1 MTHPQAGSDDMWT
14 LQEEFLSIEIGRSS
28 QFRNLTLFPLLR
40 RGVPVEELDY
50 LLLEDGIAE
59 GKVRVTELNAGGS
72 VPELRL
78 ENTADLPVLLVDG
91 EELVGAKQNRALN
104 LTILAPAKHT
114 TIIPVSCVEAGRWK
128 MASPDFMPVDHVMF
142 TGIRSERLSQVTE
155 SLRSSGSHASDQGAV
170 WRNIAAKAF
179 HLKVASPTEAM
190 SAIYER
196 HASSVE
202 EFARAFT
209 CEERQCGVAFAIGGR
224 LLGLDLFDH
233 PEVMRRFF
241 QKLVRS
247 YALDALDAVLK
258 AGEPASVETMA
269 GFVARIGTAPSF
281 SEQAVGLGK
290 DVRFNGP
297 EISGAALWAQE
308 RYVHI
313 CTFAKNG
320 QYPRRGF

>member
-1 MTHPQAGSDDMWT
+1 MTHPEAGINDMWT
-14 LQEEFLSIEIGRSS
+14 LQEEFLRIEIGRSS

-40 RGVPVEELDY
+40 QGAPVQELDY
-50 LLLEDGIAE
+50 LLLEDGIAAA
-59 GKVRVTELNAGGS
+59 KVRVTEVNAGGS

-114 TIIPVSCVEAGRWK
+114 TIIPVSCVEAGRWN
-128 MASPDFMPVDHVMF
+128 MASPEFTPVDHVMYS
-142 TGIRSERLSQVTE
+142 GLRSERVSQVT
-155 SLRSSGSHASDQGAV
+155 RSMRSRGSHVSEQVAV
-170 WRNIAAKAF
+170 WENIAAKA
-179 HLKVASPTEAM
+179 LRLEVASPTDAM
-190 SAIYER
+190 FAIYE
-196 HASSVE
+196 HQASPIE

-209 CEERQCGVAFAIGGR
+209 CEEGQCGAAFAIGGR
-224 LLGLDLFDH
+224 ILGLDLFDH

-258 AGEPASVETMA
+258 SEEPASVETLTC
-269 GFVARIGTAPSF
+269 FVARIGAAPSF

-290 DVRFNGP
+290 DVRLNGA
-297 EISGAALWAQE
+297 EICGAALWAQQ

-313 CTFAKNG
+313 CTFAKDG
-320 QYPRRGF
+320 QYARRGF